1 MLVER
6 AVAGRAEF
14 IITSNVRH
22 FGPASQ
28 FSVFSMSSKRCPS
41 STLQRIGTD
50 CVTDEPE
57 GLKKGSNPGSNPNVC
72 G

>member
-1 MLVER
+1 MLVEL

-28 FSVFSMSSKRCPS
+28 FSVRV
-41 STLQRIGTD
+41 
-50 CVTDEPE
+50 VTPREFVAMLRD
-57 GLKKGSNPGSNPNVC
+57 S
-72 G
+72 